1 MSTRTLALTVG
12 LTVYFVGGL
21 STASH
26 AEIDSKTVKEWMAQ
40 IEASEATAT
49 PVSIT
54 NVRLDRLGEQLQVIL
69 EAPSGMLVPTTREE
83 GNSLIIE
90 VPNAVL
96 SLTTGKEFRAEKP
109 LKGLASVVALQSSV
123 SSVQITIAGTDSV
136 PVVQI
141 VPNSNGLKLSLTPD
155 DELPEEE
162 ILVTGESS
170 RSNPVPQVGISRDV
184 FENRNN
190 RRLGDILRKL
200 PGVTIEG
207 PPGESN
213 DARLRGLDKEFT
225 RTQIDGLTLPDG
237 GEKREFQVNRL
248 PSFLVEDVTII
259 RNPTAEFESD
269 GIAGRI
275 SVKTRP
281 LPERFFFE
289 GRGAFGGQNTLGGD
303 WLNLEA
309 GIGDRPVPGFAY
321 LGGIS
326 VLKSPTIVDKLRTSS
341 NGERETEQEDKTLK
355 FTDFTATL
363 GFPYQNGEVQI
374 KPLFLQ
380 LDNSKDKF
388 KLFERPR
395 RPTTREE
402 EREVDDRRTIG
413 ASVNH
418 MHRFNSGASIE
429 TSAGVFEATED
440 KDKTRLTFTA
450 NNRGIFTRDNT
461 RLEQEEKSDT
471 TYSFKTTLTIP
482 IKTGLRQEIK
492 LGTSLRWRDRLRDKT
507 VQEIDARDRVRDI
520 FNAKDTY
527 TISENYY
534 AGFIQDEIWLS
545 DRFSVLPGVRLEH
558 VNLTSAD
565 STGREGEKSITDL
578 NPSLHLLYRATDSLS
593 LRAAV
598 SRGVNRPKFD
608 ELSPFENEQGDRFTI
623 GNPDLD
629 PARSLNLDVGA
640 EYDTQHLALGAN
652 FFYRDIKGVIEE
664 VDTGRIRNRKRIFQV
679 LNVGDGWTSG
689 FELQQRLNLGFTRTK
704 ALEGFTL
711 WANQTFL
718 DSELTDDSGRSRP
731 FKEQP
736 NFISNLGLDYTYE
749 PWGTTFSVGWT
760 YVSDRTEFKADG
772 GTKVIEP
779 ASFVTLAVRQRIIP
793 NLFIF
798 FEASNLTNSK
808 KVERETAAN
817 GVSTRRSEDAGQTFL
832 LGVSWKF

>member
-26 AEIDSKTVKEWMAQ
+26 AETVSKTVKEWIAQ
-40 IEASEATAT
+40 IEASEATPT

-54 NVRLDRLGEQLQVIL
+54 NIRVDRAAGQLQVVL
-69 EAPSGMLVPTTREE
+69 ETASGTLVPTTREA

-90 VPNAVL
+90 IPNAVL
-96 SLTTGKEFRAEKP
+96 SLATGKEFRAEKP
-109 LKGLASVVALQSSV
+109 LEGIASIVALQSDV
-123 SSVQITIAGTDSV
+123 SSVQITIAGTAAV
-136 PVVQI
+136 PMLEIIPSQT
-141 VPNSNGLKLSLTPD
+141 GLRLSLEPD
-155 DELPEEE
+155 DELPDEEV
-162 ILVTGESS
+162 LVTGASS
-170 RSNPVPQVGISRDV
+170 LNNPVPQVGVTREV

-281 LPERFFFE
+281 LPEKFFFE
-289 GRGAFGGQNTLGGD
+289 GRGGFGGQNTLGGD

-309 GIGDRPVPGFAY
+309 GIGDRPTPGFAY

-341 NGERETEQEDKTLK
+341 NGEREIEQEDKTLK

-380 LDNSKDKF
+380 FDNSKDKF

-413 ASVNH
+413 ISVNH
-418 MHRFNSGASIE
+418 THRFNSGAAFE
-429 TSAGVFEATED
+429 TSAGAFEATED
-440 KDKTRLTFTA
+440 KDKTRIALTA
-450 NNRGIFTRDNT
+450 NNRGIFVRDRT
-461 RLEQEEKSDT
+461 TLEREDKSDAV
-471 TYSFKTTLTIP
+471 YSFKTTLTVP
-482 IKTGLRQEIK
+482 FKAALRHELK
-492 LGTSLRWRDRLRDKT
+492 VGTSLRWRDRFRDKT
-507 VQEIDARDRVRDI
+507 VQEIDARDRVRDV

-527 TISENYY
+527 SISENYY

-565 STGREGEKSITDL
+565 STGREGKKFTTDL
-578 NPSLHLLYRATDSLS
+578 NPSLHLLYRVTDSLS

-608 ELSPFENEQGDRFTI
+608 ELSPFINEQGDRFVI

-640 EYDTQHLALGAN
+640 EYDTKHLALGVN

-664 VDTGRIRNRKRIFQV
+664 VDTGLVRNRKRIFQIQ
-679 LNVGDGWTSG
+679 NVGDGWTSG
-689 FELQQRLNLGFTRTK
+689 FELQQRLNLGFTKTR

-718 DSELTDDSGRSRP
+718 DSELTDASGRSRP

-736 NFISNLGLDYTYE
+736 KFISNLGLDYTYE

-760 YVSDRTEFKADG
+760 YVSDRTEFRADG
-772 GTKVIEP
+772 GTKIIEP
-779 ASFVTLAVRQRIIP
+779 ASFVTVAVRQRIIP

-817 GVSTRRSEDAGQTFL
+817 GISTQRTEDAGQFFL
-832 LGVSWKF
+832 LGVNWKF